1 MSQISYGLTPMIELG
16 IDMWTPQSGINEPD
30 YLYETYGDQMTFCFN
45 VDIAPNETEAE
56 IRKKMRDFVDHF
68 GAKGR
73 CMPWIMTDMSNP
85 AQEIAARDELYNYS
99 LEYYNKLY
107 NRS

>member
-1 MSQISYGLTPMIELG
+1 MIEMG

-30 YLYETYGDQMTFCFN
+30 HLYETYGDQMTFCFN

-68 GAKGR
+68 GVKGR